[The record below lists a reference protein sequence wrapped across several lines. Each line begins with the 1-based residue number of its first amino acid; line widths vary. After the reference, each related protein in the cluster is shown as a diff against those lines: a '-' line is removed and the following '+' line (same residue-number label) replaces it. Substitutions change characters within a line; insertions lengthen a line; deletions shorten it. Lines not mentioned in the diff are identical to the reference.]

1 MDIDSSPQLRTLPA
15 RHWTDRR
22 NRRSPV
28 RSPATQGPTGVVHLT
43 AECWPYARTGG
54 MGEAVSAL
62 ASHQAATGTPA
73 TVLLPLYR
81 CVREVGPKLDPLGPA
96 FAVAVGP
103 RIERA
108 RAWTL
113 RRSRAGA
120 RLVFIDLPAFFDWGG
135 LYGEEGADYEDNAL
149 RFAFFCRAALRA
161 LPQVAPAAQVV
172 HAHDWHAALAPV
184 YLRTVL
190 AGHAPYR
197 GLASVLSVH
206 NAAFQGHCP
215 PEAIPTLG
223 LPWSVYDWRLL
234 EWHGRVNLLKGGLA
248 FADAAVA
255 VSPTHG
261 RELCTP
267 TGGFGLHDHFAALG
281 ARLTGIVNGIDLA
294 VWNPSTD
301 PHLPPGY
308 SVSHLEGKRRCK
320 AALQEALGL
329 SVRPDVPLIAM
340 CTRLTEQKG
349 LDLVLGGALAGA
361 DEAQFVFLGEGEG
374 RYASALERLA
384 AEHPARITAVTTF
397 HDALEHRLIG
407 GADLVMM
414 PSRYEPCGLTQMRAQ
429 RYGAIP
435 VARRVGGLA
444 DTIEDEVTGFLFDEY
459 TPAAFGRALH
469 RALGMFASPDI
480 WHSLVRAAMS
490 RDVGWERSVCA
501 YAAVYQRAR
510 RSRAAHE
517 LTTP

>member
-1 MDIDSSPQLRTLPA
+1 M
-15 RHWTDRR
+15 
-22 NRRSPV
+22 
-28 RSPATQGPTGVVHLT
+28 VHLT

-54 MGEAVSAL
+54 LGEAVSAL
-62 ASHQAATGTPA
+62 ASHQAATGTPT
-73 TVLLPLYR
+73 TVMLPLYR
-81 CVREVGPKLDPLGPA
+81 CLREVTPKLDPLGPGL
-96 FAVAVGP
+96 AVAVGP
-103 RIERA
+103 RIERV
-108 RAWTL
+108 RLYTL
-113 RRSRAGA
+113 RPPGPGPRI
-120 RLVFIDLPAFFDWGG
+120 VFLELPAFFDRGG
-135 LYGEEGADYEDNAL
+135 LYGEDGNDYEDNAL

-190 AGHAPYR
+190 AGHPLYR
-197 GLASVLSVH
+197 SLTTVLSVH

-215 PEAIPTLG
+215 PEALPALG

-234 EWHGRVNLLKGGLA
+234 EWHGRINLLKGGLA

-255 VSPTHG
+255 VSPTHS

-267 TGGFGLHDHFAALG
+267 SGGFGLHDHFAALG
-281 ARLTGIVNGIDLA
+281 ERLTGVVNGIDLA
-294 VWNPSTD
+294 VWNPAAD
-301 PHLPPGY
+301 PLLPAGY
-308 SVSHLEGKRRCK
+308 SASQLEGKRRCK

-329 SVRPDVPLIAM
+329 SVRPDIPLIAM

-349 LDLVLGGALAGA
+349 LDLVLGGALAWAG
-361 DEAQFVFLGEGEG
+361 DAQFAFLGEGEA

-384 AEHPARITAVTTF
+384 AEHPDRIAAVTTF

-444 DTIEDEVTGFLFDEY
+444 DTIEDGVTGFLFDEY
-459 TPAAFGRALH
+459 TPAALGRALH
-469 RALGMFASPDI
+469 RALGMFASPDT
-480 WHSLVRAAMS
+480 WRSLMRAAMS
-490 RDVGWERSVCA
+490 RDVGWGRSVSA
-501 YAAVYQRAR
+501 YTAVYQRAR
-510 RSRAAHE
+510 RSRGARE
-517 LTTP
+517 LTTQQPPVQGNDR